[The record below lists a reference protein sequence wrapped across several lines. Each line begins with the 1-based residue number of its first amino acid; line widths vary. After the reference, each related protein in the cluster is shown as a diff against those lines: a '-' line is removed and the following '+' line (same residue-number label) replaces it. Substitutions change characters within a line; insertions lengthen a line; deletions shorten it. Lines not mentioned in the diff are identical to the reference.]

1 MTFPGVVIFFHYDA
15 RDSTS
20 TTSRRFFHDVGHYDC
35 VIPTTSVR
43 VLWIYIDSD
52 VSMRTYVSRT
62 VSSSFAVYA
71 SNAAS
76 VGLCRQQHFSRAGR
90 LAGAVASG
98 LRQRHACPS
107 THQPTRQTTVSSQC
121 CRTSRVFGT
130 ETRAYH
136 TVTSVLALAS
146 GTSARRVQ
154 AGNARLSLSARSGT
168 IVPSWRLNNSWP
180 ISNRGMQ
187 RLRRHHQSRLSFHQ
201 VVSAPSATEPFR
213 FQLLVSG
220 TDYTGTRHIVAV
232 ATHIQ
237 TPFELTFPFSRSF
250 PSAASQ

>member
-43 VLWIYIDSD
+43 DLWIYIDSD

-168 IVPSWRLNNSWP
+168 IVPSWRLTTRGRSRIEACNDFVVI
-180 ISNRGMQ
+180 ISRAC
-187 RLRRHHQSRLSFHQ
+187 RSTKSSLRRRRPSLSGF
-201 VVSAPSATEPFR
+201 SCSCLERT
-213 FQLLVSG
+213 
-220 TDYTGTRHIVAV
+220 TGTRHIVAV